1 MGMGFP
7 LTESSNKVEVNV
19 AKKAA
24 FTIEKT
30 QRVGGV
36 GSFVKTE
43 ITGAKIGQAVEYHV
57 VVKNTGNVPLK
68 FGTLTDANCELITGG
83 ASELAPGAETTFS
96 CTHTLAAV
104 GPYSNEA
111 SIEGNEGAGTKTSNK
126 VTVSVTEEASFT
138 IEKLQRV
145 QGEPTFTKS
154 EVTGKTGQL
163 VEYEIVVK
171 NTGNVALKFGALT
184 DANCEGVSP
193 AGTTELAPATEET
206 FTCSH
211 VLGNAGSYTN
221 EASIEGRPR
230 HRHENLQR
238 RDRQK
243 RVGAVL
249 HGRKAPAH
257 RRRRAPTPRGRSA
270 AKPAKRPNTR

>member
-1 MGMGFP
+1 MR
-7 LTESSNKVEVNV
+7 
-19 AKKAA
+19 KKRPSRSKRLSAS
-24 FTIEKT
+24 
-30 QRVGGV
+30 GGV

-43 ITGAKIGQAVEYHV
+43 ITGAKIGQSVEYHV

-111 SIEGNEGAGTKTSNK
+111 SIEGSEGAGTKTSNK
-126 VTVSVTEEASFT
+126 VTVSVTEEASYT

-145 QGEPTFTKS
+145 QGEPNFTKS

-163 VEYEIVVK
+163 LEYEIVVK

-184 DANCEGVSP
+184 DAKCEGVSP
-193 AGTTELAPATEET
+193 GGPTELAPNDRRVV
-206 FTCSH
+206 H
-211 VLGNAGSYTN
+211 VL
-221 EASIEGRPR
+221 PR
-230 HRHENLQR
+230 ARQRRLLHQRSHDRRQQQHRHENLER
-238 RDRQK
+238 GDREK
-243 RVGAVL
+243 RLRAVL
-249 HGRKAPAH
+249 HGRKAPAPRRSRPLHH
-257 RRRRAPTPRGRSA
+257 RDPERRSRRDRRIPGDRQEHR
-270 AKPAKRPNTR
+270 